1 MRRYLFFL
9 LLMASFAI
17 QAQDL
22 SKGKLSIS
30 TTGSNKIYVELGDT
44 KKTLEQ
50 RDLIWY
56 QLTPGTYSVKI
67 YRLIRNDLATDQ
79 WKNYD
84 LICNRT
90 IEIRSGYHMEIT
102 INRFGNFF
110 INELNITGYDDFN
123 EWNAATLVNNDP
135 WVYGIQNTTGAPGSG
150 NDGYAMKKSNFIEF
164 KKLMQEQS
172 FDSKIVDFFKRNSKN
187 NLFTAQQIKELC
199 SLLSFDKYK
208 LDLAK
213 FAYDFTVDKGN
224 YFLLYSVFDFDSYKR
239 SLESYIKSK

>member
-9 LLMASFAI
+9 LLIGSSVM

-30 TTGSNKIYVELGDT
+30 TTGSNKIYVEVADT

-50 RDLIWY
+50 GDLTWR
-56 QLTPGTYSVKI
+56 QLAPGTYSVKI
-67 YRLIRNDLATDQ
+67 YRLIRNDLPTDQ

-90 IEIRSGYHMEIT
+90 IEIKAGYHTEIT
-102 INRFGNFF
+102 INRFGNYF
-110 INELNITGYDDFN
+110 INELNITGYDN
-123 EWNAATLVNNDP
+123 SREWNAATLVNNDP
-135 WVYGIQNTTGAPGSG
+135 WLYASQNTTGPPGSG
-150 NDGYAMKKSNFIEF
+150 NDSYAMNKSNFIEF

-199 SLLSFDKYK
+199 SLLSFDNYK
-208 LDLAK
+208 LELTK

-239 SLESYIKSK
+239 SLESYIKNK